1 MFFALSYLSY
11 LILGKTFVDWKRV
24 FVKAGNGGN
33 GSISFVHSRYN
44 TFLYILES
52 LTFTSEY
59 IVEFC
64 VCSSCDVCLVKK
76 FCICIIFAF
85 SFSELSAIKLL
96 DVSQYTGH

>member
-1 MFFALSYLSY
+1 MFFFGVFFFGVLFFGVLFFICIMFFALSYLSY

-59 IVEFC
+59 IVMY
-64 VCSSCDVCLVKK
+64 VW
-76 FCICIIFAF
+76 
-85 SFSELSAIKLL
+85 
-96 DVSQYTGH
+96 